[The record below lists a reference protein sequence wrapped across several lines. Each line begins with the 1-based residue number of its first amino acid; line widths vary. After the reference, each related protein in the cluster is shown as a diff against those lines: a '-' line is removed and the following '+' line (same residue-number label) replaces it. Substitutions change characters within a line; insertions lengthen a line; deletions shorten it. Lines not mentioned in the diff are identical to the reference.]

1 MTIKAPDASR
11 QVRFHQLLVAARKT
25 WLADA
30 LGEALRRVDPK
41 ILKAQLGKYAPAD
54 AQKIL
59 AAAGVRDE
67 YVFPTPVVLERVPNL
82 VGYYR
87 LLLGLPQK
95 RFYASGTGMGQFKS
109 MERSGTVAA
118 RQRASLPTFCKVM
131 GKALAELVG
140 QLSPQITQRDVS
152 ELPLLTLGAQ
162 FQGANNVKIGK
173 EATEAMFLTMATIA
187 RSYTRSSSPSKLQ
200 IKNASGRNV
209 TITLATEPDVRI
221 EEEVEGVWDRKVAI
235 EIKGGTDKS
244 NAYNRAGEAEKSHL
258 KARAGGFRDFW
269 TVIAKKGLNMKK
281 LKAGSPTTTSWFDV
295 AQVLGR
301 RGPDWEDFRRRVA
314 GALGIPV

>member
-67 YVFPTPVVLERVPNL
+67 YVFPTPVVLEKVPNL

-187 RSYTRSSSPSKLQ
+187 RPYTRSSSPSKLQ

-209 TITLATEPDVRI
+209 TITLAAEPDVRI

-258 KARAGGFRDFW
+258 KAKAGGFRDFW